1 MRFLFCLDL
10 SLHASAGKKIWN
22 LDFGNQTRPRS
33 TGKIYFHR
41 AEACRG
47 IYPWALLAQSLATF
61 FLCLQCA
68 PFQRPQ
74 PLMLMDGVNNHC
86 SELQR

>member
-33 TGKIYFHR
+33 GGHIENGNLIFRGPVNLVASNKELSPYF
-41 AEACRG
+41 
-47 IYPWALLAQSLATF
+47 
-61 FLCLQCA
+61 
-68 PFQRPQ
+68 
-74 PLMLMDGVNNHC
+74 
-86 SELQR
+86 